1 MALEKSSKCFVVTE
15 VIFQA
20 FNVALMGIAF
30 VAEIMELNKMF
41 QNPGS
46 YSDAEKVLSVIN
58 TIFTGVAVVLGAAE
72 FALGFTALAG
82 SFAVATVLPIV
93 NTVLMGAMF
102 VISIVML
109 IIHKDPVAPITLLI
123 QEKISGAVQGLA
135 KPSQEWIDANTPKQC
150 FLGA

>member
-1 MALEKSSKCFVVTE
+1 M
-15 VIFQA
+15 
-20 FNVALMGIAF
+20 
-30 VAEIMELNKMF
+30 
-41 QNPGS
+41 
-46 YSDAEKVLSVIN
+46 SVIN
-58 TIFTGVAVVLGAAE
+58 TIFTGVAVVLGVAE
-72 FALGFTALAG
+72 FALGFTALSG

-135 KPSQEWIDANTPKQC
+135 KQVRNGSMLIHQSNVSWERRRK
-150 FLGA
+150 

>member
-1 MALEKSSKCFVVTE
+1 MEMT
-15 VIFQA
+15 
-20 FNVALMGIAF
+20 NIA
-30 VAEIMELNKMF
+30 
-41 QNPGS
+41 P
-46 YSDAEKVLSVIN
+46 IN
-58 TIFTGVAVVLGAAE
+58 T
-72 FALGFTALAG
+72 
-82 SFAVATVLPIV
+82 V

>member
-1 MALEKSSKCFVVTE
+1 
-15 VIFQA
+15 
-20 FNVALMGIAF
+20 
-30 VAEIMELNKMF
+30 MF

-46 YSDAEKVLSVIN
+46 YSDVEKALSVIN
-58 TIFTGVAVVLGAAE
+58 TIFTGVAVVLGVAE
-72 FALGFTALAG
+72 FALGFTALSG

-123 QEKISGAVQGLA
+123 QERFPVRFRGWR
-135 KPSQEWIDANTPKQC
+135 SQVRNGSMLIHQSNVSWERRRK
-150 FLGA
+150 